1 MAYATFRSVSRRL
14 HRVPQTLTLSLS
26 GATETSLWTNLT
38 KAGGLFSHH
47 MASTGGKTIC
57 SRCASTLTGLSK
69 ATRLSSISRIA
80 QHGGR
85 TFCVV
90 RIGSRQIFRLY
101 STKGGSDVAAKAV
114 GKGVKKTA
122 KTSQLPEFR
131 RLLSL
136 AKDEKWRLAGEILFR
151 NLPRSHANV

>member
-1 MAYATFRSVSRRL
+1 M
-14 HRVPQTLTLSLS
+14 
-26 GATETSLWTNLT
+26 
-38 KAGGLFSHH
+38 FSHH